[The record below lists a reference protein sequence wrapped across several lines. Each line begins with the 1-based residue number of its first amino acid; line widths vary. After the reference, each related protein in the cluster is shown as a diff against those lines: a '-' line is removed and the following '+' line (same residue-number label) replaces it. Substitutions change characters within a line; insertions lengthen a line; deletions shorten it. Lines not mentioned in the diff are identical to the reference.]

1 MNIHPTAIVSP
12 EAYLAEGV
20 EVGPYSIIGS
30 DVNIGENTVVGPHV
44 VIESHTDIG
53 ENCRIFQFCSLGG
66 IPQDLKFN
74 GEESRV
80 IIGNNNTIREYVT
93 INRATSADIGTT
105 IIGDNNLL
113 MAYCH
118 VAHNCKLGNN
128 IVMANAVN
136 LGGHIHVEDYV
147 IIGGMT
153 GIHQFVHIGCHCM
166 VGGKSAVPKD
176 IPPYVLAAGNYAE
189 VQGLNLIGLHRRGFT
204 EETIRALKKAYKI
217 TFKSSMLL
225 SEAIK
230 RVESEVEDIP
240 EIKHFIEFIRK
251 SERGICR

>member
-1 MNIHPTAIVSP
+1 MNIHPTAIVSS
-12 EAYLAEGV
+12 EASLAEGV
-20 EVGPYSIIGS
+20 EVGPYTIIKPDVTVGKNTIIGS
-30 DVNIGENTVVGPHV
+30 HV

-53 ENCRIFQFCSLGG
+53 DNCHIYQFSSLGA
-66 IPQDLKFN
+66 IPQDLKFE
-74 GEESRV
+74 GEETRAV
-80 IIGNNNTIREYVT
+80 IGNNNTIREYVT

-136 LGGHIHVEDYV
+136 LGGHVHIEDYAT
-147 IIGGMT
+147 IGGMT
-153 GIHQFVHIGCHCM
+153 GIHQFVHIGCQCM
-166 VGGKSAVPKD
+166 VGGASAVTKD
-176 IPPYVLAAGNYAE
+176 IAPYVPAAGNYAE
-189 VQGLNLIGLHRRGFT
+189 VQGLNLIGLHRRGFK
-204 EETIRALKKAYKI
+204 EETTRALKKAYKI
-217 TFKSSMLL
+217 MFKSSMLL

-230 RVESEVEDIP
+230 KVESEVEDIP
-240 EIKHFIEFIRK
+240 EVKHFVEFIRK